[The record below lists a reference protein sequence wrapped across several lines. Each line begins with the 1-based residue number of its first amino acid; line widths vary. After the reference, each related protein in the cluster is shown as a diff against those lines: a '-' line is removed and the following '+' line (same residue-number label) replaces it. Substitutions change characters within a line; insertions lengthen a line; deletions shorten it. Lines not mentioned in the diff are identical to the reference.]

1 MRPNL
6 SPNPVMAPDVP
17 FNSSETT
24 SKVRSDFH
32 PLNRIVGHGS
42 CDIAIIGFSLLF
54 PKADST
60 ESFWD
65 ILVSGKCVASEFPPD
80 RLRNARHYENGNSR
94 VGPVITLVQV
104 RPNKASFLERDISAF
119 DTRFFSMTSE
129 EAAATDPQQRILLE
143 TTYHALENAGIP
155 MEIISGSDTSVYTGC
170 FTADYTLNSAKDP
183 DTLPKYAA
191 TGLAGSMLSN
201 RISTFFGLTGPS
213 LTVDTACS
221 SSLVALDLACQSI
234 VDGRSK
240 MAIVAGCNLLLTPDL
255 FISLSSLGFLSPDGV
270 CHSFD
275 ARANGYGRGEG
286 FGTLII
292 KGLNAAVRDGDTIRA
307 VIRAIGT
314 NQNGH
319 TNLAQPNKEM
329 QTQLIQ
335 DTYRKADLD
344 MSQTRFFEAHGT
356 GTAAGD
362 PLEASAIGDA
372 FRPRRDSSNP
382 LIVGALKANIGH
394 LEGAAGV
401 AGVIKTI
408 LVLETGI
415 IPPIADLNELNE
427 NIDTEFLNLKFP
439 KSPIPW
445 PCAGLRR
452 ASVNSFGF
460 GGTNAHVVLDD
471 ALHYLEARGLAG
483 RHCTSRQLSREP
495 TSSPSP
501 TLNGNGT
508 YTNDVARGRPLLFV
522 WSATDQKATVRML
535 EAYQKYLEKEVSNNE
550 ISQDHLRYL
559 AYTLSQR
566 RSLHSWRAFAIA
578 DSALHLIDQLMI
590 TKTPI
595 LSTPNPKAAFV
606 FTGQGAQWV
615 GMGKELFSYPV
626 FRDSILEADRFLETI
641 GCSWKA
647 SDLLMDSYESQG
659 KIHEP
664 RFAQPLCTILQVAV
678 VELLRSF
685 NIHPVVSIG
694 HSSGEIAAAFTTG
707 AICSQSAWK
716 LAYFRG
722 LLSSELVES
731 PSVSVSHGAMMAV
744 GISESALRPYLDETL
759 ASTQGVLSIAC
770 FNSPQNITLAGD
782 EALIEAVR
790 APLDKDGI
798 FTRILKVPVAYHS
811 SHMTTIASTYE
822 KLIGTLSEGKMPS
835 HRVNV
840 ISSVT
845 GDVVSAKELRRPQ
858 YWVQNMVSPVRF
870 ADAMER
876 LYRNSVRRT
885 TKKIDLSH
893 RNYIKISDIVEVG
906 PHCALQGSIRE
917 IAKSTTLSKSQISYT
932 PTLVRGRLA
941 DITLLELIGNLHCR
955 GFGVNLQLVNGP
967 YDALKGS
974 IRMFKTLPEY
984 PYDHS
989 QLYWSEPRIA
999 KNIRLPSNPYNEF
1012 LGLPVADW
1020 NPSEPRWRNTLKT
1033 SSITWL
1039 EDHKINGEILFPA
1052 AGMLVM
1058 AIEGITQVLKG
1069 RTIKGYELKDVHFR
1083 SALPITTD
1091 DSGVDVQFHLKLLP
1105 DVSEKLSSWASFS
1118 LYVCNDQFT
1127 EVCRGSIKAMFST
1140 NDPLDDGDDKS
1151 QIKYIHELI
1160 ESINSSYETE
1170 ICSTDFYT
1178 AFRKNGYQYGHLFQ
1192 GVQRSAWNNCDQ
1204 GVATVSLQSPMVDS
1218 PSKRFSVF
1226 HPCTLD
1232 NILQLVVAGGI
1243 QGRTNDMAATW
1254 VPTYLTKMWISSSG
1268 FKSMAQRDAMEV
1280 CMTRQT
1286 MSSRLKSSNLS
1297 AISGDRSRWL
1307 IEAEGIET
1315 TLITGNTQVNHRET
1329 GGSVARK
1336 LCYELIYRPD
1346 VDLAGPGLT
1355 IQYVRDTAGCE
1366 PRTTEFL
1373 RKLRLFMFTSIFRTV
1388 NGMSN
1393 STIPA
1398 TKPHLQKQFAWMQR
1412 QVSSA
1417 KGQLLSDIQPDWA
1430 EYTTDSSFKCLKS
1443 YLKAHGGLGE
1453 IFVNLDDHITHIL
1466 QGTVDISQ
1474 VFDRDNMIEEY
1485 YRLVSGDRKLNYP
1498 LSRYIDALAHKNP
1511 DMRIL
1516 QTGSGIVPITK
1527 SLVQTLTS
1535 QTSNGPFC
1543 RFSHYDVTDSS
1554 ESKIGVISR
1563 EVGVLPK
1570 TQVRLLNVEDEPTQ
1584 QGYENNSYDLVIAV
1598 TDLRTVECLRLSLK
1612 NLRRLLRDGG
1622 KLLIVDFTNPNS
1634 MIGHSTLGYLSEW
1647 WQNENLWEDSN
1658 PSLEDTRWSQV
1669 LKSSGFSGLDVVFPD
1684 FESEK
1689 DSLSTIL
1696 VSSPTEPSLESKNL
1710 EHAKDKAVLI
1720 IHGFTASSKSPM
1732 TQLVSSKLRDIGF
1745 TEISEGSFHDAATLY
1760 NLESKLIVVVQDQ
1773 QWLSLGNLDAEEYAL
1788 FHTTVSRYKHIMWL
1802 SEIIPSLGV
1811 SPIDSIQGLAR
1822 TLRMENHGHI
1832 FATVGIDTSHT
1843 AVLETHIEGSLRN
1856 FLRGVNTGL
1865 YEPELAQ
1872 IGELLHIPRVY
1883 ECDSLNQMV
1892 YELSSKS
1899 VERPQRFGERNM
1911 KLKVRQPGLLDTLYF
1926 EEVPDSGPLAS
1937 DEIEVEV
1944 KAIGVNFKDC
1954 LVALGRVPE
1963 DRIGCECSG
1972 LVLRAGSECRFQ
1984 PGDRVLVSALD
1995 TFRGRVR
2002 CQEMLAMEIPKGMTF
2017 ADAGALST
2025 NFITAYHSLVVVARL
2040 KAGESVLIHSGA
2052 GGTGQAAIQIAKICG
2067 AQVFTTVGS
2076 QKKKDLLSSLYDIP
2090 MENILNSRDLSFAAG
2105 IKRLTQNRGVDVVL
2119 NSLAGDALIAS
2130 WECVASFGRFIEI
2143 GKKDIFSHN
2152 KLSMFQFAR
2161 NTSFSAVD
2169 IAAMILEKPE
2179 LVRDALVAIC
2189 DLFNSNALHL
2199 PSPMKSFPVSQVES
2213 AFRHLQSGTNL
2224 GKVVVEVDPNDTVLA
2239 AIKEIPSWKFNP
2251 DETFVIAGGLGG
2263 QGRSI
2268 SRWMVSK
2275 GAKNLVLLSRTG
2287 PKSSHSVSF
2296 IQSLEKKGTNV
2307 YAPQCDIADVTSLGS
2322 TLDYC
2327 RRHMPPIKGCIQAAM
2342 NIKDSMFENMS
2353 YESWTASLKPKVQG
2367 SWNLHEQLPRD
2378 LDFFIMFSSI
2388 SGIIGSQGQANYA
2401 VGNTFQDGLAKYRLS
2416 QGEKATSLDLGI
2428 LANDGYVAENQEVLL
2443 RFLKIKQMLPMT
2455 EAEVLFLLE
2464 HFCDK
2469 SLPFDPNRSQVV
2481 LGLGLPANIM
2491 SQGMEPANWTYEPM
2505 FANLHQMTTTIIASD
2520 NLGAPTNT
2528 GSDLIEQVANSKSL
2542 SEAADILANSLA
2554 TKLSAIFSMPQE
2566 GFDPNQPLHTYGV
2579 DSLIAVELRNWF
2591 IKNLKVDLAIFEIL
2605 GGATATTLGRVTA
2618 EKMRTWP

>member
-1 MRPNL
+1 MPPDS
-6 SPNPVMAPDVP
+6 SPNPAMAPNVP
-17 FNSSETT
+17 LNSCETT
-24 SKVRSDFH
+24 RTVRSDFH
-32 PLNRIVGHGS
+32 SLS
-42 CDIAIIGFSLLF
+42 CISNHRSRDIAIIGFSLLF
-54 PKADST
+54 PQADST

-65 ILVSGKCVASEFPPD
+65 LLMSGKCVASEFPPD
-80 RLRNARHYENGNSR
+80 RLRNAGHYEEGNSR
-94 VGPVITLVQV
+94 AGPI
-104 RPNKASFLERDISAF
+104 RPNKASFLERDISTF
-119 DTRFFSMTSE
+119 DARFFSMTSE

-143 TTYHALENAGIP
+143 TTYRALENAGIST
-155 MEIISGSDTSVYTGC
+155 EIISGSDTSVYTGC

-183 DTLPKYAA
+183 DKLPKYAA

-234 VDGRSK
+234 IDGRSK

-292 KGLNAAVRDGDTIRA
+292 KDLDAAVRDGDTIRA

-319 TNLAQPNKEM
+319 TNLAQPSKEM
-329 QTQLIQ
+329 QRQLIQ
-335 DTYRKADLD
+335 DTYQKANLD

-372 FRPRRDSSNP
+372 FRPGRDPRDP
-382 LIVGALKANIGH
+382 LIVGALKASIGH

-401 AGVIKTI
+401 AGVIKAI
-408 LVLETGI
+408 LVLENGV

-427 NIDTEFLNLKFP
+427 HIDTEFLNLKFP
-439 KSPIPW
+439 KSPVPW
-445 PCAGLRR
+445 PRAGLRR

-483 RHCTSRQLSREP
+483 RHCTSRQISREP
-495 TSSPSP
+495 TSSPCLP
-501 TLNGNGT
+501 PNGNGT
-508 YTNDVARGRPLLFV
+508 YTNGVACDRLLLFV
-522 WSATDQKATVRML
+522 WSAADQKATVRMV
-535 EAYQKYLEKEVSNNE
+535 EAYQKYLEKEVSNSE
-550 ISQDHLRYL
+550 IPQGYLRAL
-559 AYTLSQR
+559 ADTLSQR
-566 RSLHSWRAFAIA
+566 RSLHSWRTFAIA
-578 DSALHLIDQLMI
+578 GSVPQLVDQLMI
-590 TKTPI
+590 GTTTPI
-595 LSTPNPKAAFV
+595 LSASNPKVAFV

-615 GMGKELFSYPV
+615 GMGRQLFSYPV
-626 FRDSILEADRFLETI
+626 FRDSILDADRFLHTI

-647 SDLLMDSYESQG
+647 SDLLLGTDESQE

-664 RFAQPLCTILQVAV
+664 RFAQPLCTILQVAT

-685 NIHPVVSIG
+685 NINPAVSIG

-722 LLSSELVES
+722 LLSSKLVEAS
-731 PSVSVSHGAMMAV
+731 RVDTPHGAMMAV
-744 GISESALRPYLDETL
+744 GMSESALRPYLDKIL
-759 ASTQGVLSIAC
+759 ANTRGVLSIAC
-770 FNSPQNITLAGD
+770 VNSPQNITLAGD
-782 EALIEAVR
+782 KALIQAIQTL
-790 APLDKDGI
+790 LDKDGI

-822 KLIGTLSEGKMPS
+822 RLIGTLSEGNIPS
-835 HRVNV
+835 HHVNM

-845 GDVVSAKELRRPQ
+845 GNVVLATELRRPG
-858 YWVQNMVSPVRF
+858 YWVKNMVSPVRF

-876 LYRNSVRRT
+876 LYRNSARRI
-885 TKKIDLSH
+885 TKKIDMSH
-893 RNYIKISDIVEVG
+893 RNYVKISDIVEIG
-906 PHCALQGSIRE
+906 PHSALQGPIRE
-917 IAKSTTLSKSQISYT
+917 IAKLAPPSKLQISYT
-932 PTLVRGRLA
+932 PTLVRGRPA
-941 DITLLELIGNLHCR
+941 DTTLLELIGNLHCR
-955 GFGVNLQLVNGP
+955 GFGVNLRLVNGP
-967 YDALKGS
+967 YDPSKGPT
-974 IRMFKTLPEY
+974 RMLKTLPEY

-999 KNIRLPSNPYNEF
+999 KNIRLPLHPYNEF
-1012 LGLPVADW
+1012 LGLPAADW
-1020 NPSEPRWRNTLKT
+1020 NPLEPRWRNTLKT

-1039 EDHKINGEILFPA
+1039 EDHKINGEILYPA

-1058 AIEGITQVLKG
+1058 AIEGITQVLNG
-1069 RTIKGYELKDVHFR
+1069 RTITGYEFKDVHFR

-1091 DSGVDVQFHLKLLP
+1091 DSGIDVQFHLKLLP

-1118 LYVCNDQFT
+1118 LYVCSDQFT
-1127 EVCRGSIKAMFST
+1127 EVCRGSIKAIFST
-1140 NDPLDDGDDKS
+1140 TDSLESGDDKH
-1151 QIKYIHELI
+1151 QIKYINDLI
-1160 ESINSSYETE
+1160 ESVNSSYETE
-1170 ICSTDFYT
+1170 AYSTDFYT
-1178 AFRKNGYQYGHLFQ
+1178 AFRKNGYQYGHFFQ
-1192 GVQRSAWNNCDQ
+1192 GVQRSTWNNCDQ
-1204 GVATVSLQSPMVDS
+1204 GSATVSLQSPVIDS
-1218 PSKRFSVF
+1218 PRKHFSVL

-1232 NILQLVVAGGI
+1232 NILQLVVAGDI
-1243 QGRTNDMAATW
+1243 QGRTNDKAATW
-1254 VPTYLTKMWISSSG
+1254 VPTYLTKLWISSSG
-1268 FKSMAQRDAMEV
+1268 FQDMGQRDTMDV
-1280 CMTRQT
+1280 YVTRET

-1297 AISGDRSRWL
+1297 AMSGDRSRWL

-1315 TLITGNTQVNHRET
+1315 TLITDNIHANGRET
-1329 GGSVARK
+1329 GRPAVRK
-1336 LCYELIYRPD
+1336 LCYDLVYRPD
-1346 VDLAGPGLT
+1346 VDLAGPGLAT
-1355 IQYVRDTAGCE
+1355 QYVRDPAGHE
-1366 PRTTEFL
+1366 PGTTEFF
-1373 RKLRLFMFTSIFRTV
+1373 RNLRLFIFTSIVRTV
-1388 NGMSN
+1388 NGVPS
-1393 STIPA
+1393 STISA
-1398 TKPHLQKQFAWMQR
+1398 TEPHLQKQFVWMQS
-1412 QVSSA
+1412 QVR
-1417 KGQLLSDIQPDWA
+1417 QLLPDIQSDWA
-1430 EYTTDSSFKCLKS
+1430 EYIPDSSFKCLKS
-1443 YLKAHGGLGE
+1443 YLKAHGDLGE
-1453 IFVNLDDHITHIL
+1453 ILVNLDDHIADIL
-1466 QGTVDISQ
+1466 RGIVEIGQ
-1474 VFDRDNMIEEY
+1474 VFDRNNMIEEY
-1485 YRLVSGDRKLNYP
+1485 YRLLSGDSKLNYP
-1498 LSRYIDALAHKNP
+1498 LIRYIDALAHKNP
-1511 DMRIL
+1511 GMRIL
-1516 QTGSGIVPITK
+1516 QTGASIVPITK
-1527 SLVQTLTS
+1527 SLVRTLTT

-1543 RFSHYDVTDSS
+1543 RFSHYDITDSS
-1554 ESKIGVISR
+1554 ESRIEVISR
-1563 EVGVLPK
+1563 EIGMLPK
-1570 TQVRLLNVEDEPTQ
+1570 TQVRLLNVDDEPTH
-1584 QGYENNSYDLVIAV
+1584 QGYEEHSYDLVVAV
-1598 TDLRTVECLRLSLK
+1598 MDLRTLESLRLSLK

-1634 MIGHSTLGYLSEW
+1634 MIGHSTLGYLQEW
-1647 WQNENLWEDSN
+1647 WHGQDLWEEAS
-1658 PSLEDTRWSQV
+1658 PSLEDTRWSQI
-1669 LKSSGFSGLDVVFPD
+1669 LKSSGFSEPELVFSD
-1684 FESEK
+1684 SESER

-1696 VSSPTEPSLESKNL
+1696 VSSPTGPPLDFKNL
-1710 EHAKDKAVLI
+1710 EYAKDRAVLV
-1720 IHGFTASSKSPM
+1720 IHGFTTSWESPLV
-1732 TQLVSSKLRDIGF
+1732 QLVSSKLRDTGL
-1745 TEISEGSFHDAATLY
+1745 TEISEGSFYDAATLDD
-1760 NLESKLIVVVQDQ
+1760 LESKLIVIIQDQ
-1773 QWLSLGNLDAEEYAL
+1773 QWFSLEHLGEKEYVL
-1788 FHTTVSRYKHIMWL
+1788 FHTTVSRYKHILWL
-1802 SEIIPSLGV
+1802 SEVLPTLGV
-1811 SPIDSIQGLAR
+1811 SSIDPIQGLAR

-1843 AVLETHIEGSLRN
+1843 AVLEAHIESSLWN

-1865 YEPELAQ
+1865 YEPELVQ
-1872 IGELLHIPRVY
+1872 IGDLLQIPRVY
-1883 ECDSLNQMV
+1883 ECDSLNQRV
-1892 YELSSKS
+1892 YEFSSES
-1899 VERPQRFGERNM
+1899 LERPQRFGERNL
-1911 KLKVRQPGLLDTLYF
+1911 KLTVRQPGLLDTLYF

-1937 DEIEVEV
+1937 GEIEVEV

-1963 DRIGCECSG
+1963 DRIGCECAG
-1972 LVLRAGSECRFQ
+1972 LVLKAGSECRFQ

-1995 TFRGRVR
+1995 TFRGRIR
-2002 CQEMLAMEIPKGMTF
+2002 CQEMLAMEIPNGMTF

-2025 NFITAYHSLVVVARL
+2025 NFVTAYHSLVVVARL

-2076 QKKKDLLSSLYDIP
+2076 QKKKELLNSLYGIP

-2161 NTSFSAVD
+2161 NISFSAVD
-2169 IAAMILEKPE
+2169 TAAMILEKPE

-2189 DLFNSNALHL
+2189 DLFNRNALHL
-2199 PSPMKSFPVSQVES
+2199 PSPLKSFPISQVES

-2224 GKVVVEVDPNDTVLA
+2224 GKVVVEVDPNDTVSA
-2239 AIKEIPSWKFNP
+2239 VIKELSSWKFNP
-2251 DETFVIAGGLGG
+2251 DETFMISGGLGG

-2268 SRWMVSK
+2268 SKWMVSK
-2275 GAKNLVLLSRTG
+2275 GVKNLVLLSRTG

-2296 IQSLEKKGTNV
+2296 IQSLEKRGVNI

-2327 RRHMPPIKGCIQAAM
+2327 RLHMPPIKGCIQAAM

-2353 YESWTASLKPKVQG
+2353 YESWIESLKPKIQG
-2367 SWNLHEQLPRD
+2367 SWNLHEQLPRG

-2416 QGEKATSLDLGI
+2416 RGEKAISLDLGI
-2428 LANDGYVAENQEVLL
+2428 LANDGYVAENQGVLL
-2443 RFLKIKQMLPMT
+2443 RFLKIKQMLPMA
-2455 EAEVLFLLE
+2455 EAEVLSLLE

-2469 SLPFDPNRSQVV
+2469 SLPLDPSRSQVV
-2481 LGLGLPANIM
+2481 LGLDLPANIM
-2491 SQGMEPANWTYEPM
+2491 SQGLEPANWTYEPM
-2505 FANLHQMTTTIIASD
+2505 FANLRQMTTTMIASD
-2520 NLGAPTNT
+2520 NLGATVNS
-2528 GSDLIEQVANSKSL
+2528 GSDLVEQVANSKSL
-2542 SEAADILANSLA
+2542 SEAADILADGLA
-2554 TKLSAIFSMPQE
+2554 TKLSAIFSMPLE
-2566 GFDPNQPLHTYGV
+2566 SFDLNQPLHTYGV

-2605 GGATATTLGRVTA
+2605 GGATATTLGRITA
-2618 EKMRTWP
+2618 EKMRTWA